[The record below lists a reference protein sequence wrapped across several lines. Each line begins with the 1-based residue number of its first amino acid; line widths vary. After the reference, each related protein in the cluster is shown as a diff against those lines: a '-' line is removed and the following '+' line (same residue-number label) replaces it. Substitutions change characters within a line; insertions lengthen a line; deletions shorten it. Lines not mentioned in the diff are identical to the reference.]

1 MLNIVNTALPT
12 LPICGTPFAL
22 TLASRKTLNALRI
35 AYMASTSHKLAI
47 IGTNAV
53 AARPAIETEPRPL
66 ANFINRDLSLLEF
79 FRSVLHEA
87 LDETTPLL
95 ERLKFMA
102 IFGSN
107 LDEFFMIRVSAL
119 KEKMGTRIEVSPDG
133 FSGPELLSAIRKSVL
148 RMTAKLEKSLVA
160 SLIPDLAREGIVLD
174 SYKRRSAEERAAL
187 DKYFD
192 AHVMPVLTPQAVD
205 PTHPFPY
212 ISGGPLNIGLYIK
225 PTFTKRVARAFA
237 KIGDE
242 FLVRIEI
249 PAFLPRFVPVG
260 DPEDTQFVL
269 IEDIVVANISKIA
282 PDATPDRCHLFRITR
297 DGDIDLRESE
307 AQDLLETMEENLKE
321 RRFGDVVRL
330 EVSRSTPQRM
340 TDSLIECLGIETDDV
355 YIVDGL
361 MSVVDLWSI
370 VGINRPDL
378 KEAPVR
384 QKKHE
389 ILSNGES
396 VFDVMK
402 REDVLLHHPYQPY
415 STVTEMISEAAEDPD
430 VLAIK
435 MCLYRIGE
443 DSPIAPLLIKASEN
457 GKQVTALIEIKAR
470 FDEANN
476 IEWGKKLEEAGVH
489 VVYGLLGLKTH
500 AKTTLIVR
508 REGDELKRYVHLA
521 TGNYNPATS
530 TIYTD
535 LGLLTSDEQI
545 GADVADLFNYLT
557 VYTEPKQIRK
567 LLMAPINLRDRMIE
581 LIGRET
587 ENAKAGKR
595 TRIIAKINRLADSE
609 IVNKLYEASQAGV
622 EIDLIIRGICTLRP
636 GVPGLSDNIRVRS
649 VVGRLLEHSRVYH
662 FENGGDPE
670 VFVGSSD
677 WMPRNL
683 DRRVEVLTPIR
694 DRRIARYISEQYL
707 PMYLNDNMKA
717 RLLQSDGSYTRAP
730 KTGEEI
736 DAQLGFQTKASMLE
750 FTQRK

>member
-1 MLNIVNTALPT
+1 
-12 LPICGTPFAL
+12 
-22 TLASRKTLNALRI
+22 
-35 AYMASTSHKLAI
+35 MATTSHKFAV
-47 IGTNAV
+47 IGAT
-53 AARPAIETEPRPL
+53 AAEPARSPEHRPF
-66 ANFINRDLSLLEF
+66 ANLINRDLSLLEF
-79 FRSVLHEA
+79 FRSVLHEG
-87 LDETTPLL
+87 LDESTPLL

-107 LDEFFMIRVSAL
+107 IDEFFMIRVSAL
-119 KEKMGTRIEVSPDG
+119 KEKLGSRIEVSPDG
-133 FSGPELLSAIRKSVL
+133 YNGPELMSAIREQVLNMSVK
-148 RMTAKLEKSLVA
+148 MEKCLSSSL
-160 SLIPDLAREGIVLD
+160 LPDLAREGIVLD
-174 SYKRRSAEERAAL
+174 SYKRRSPEERQNL
-187 DKYFD
+187 DAYFD
-192 AHVMPVLTPQAVD
+192 AHIMPVLTPQAVD

-212 ISGGPLNIGLYIK
+212 ISGGSLNVGLYIK
-225 PTFTKRVARAFA
+225 PVLTKRVARAFA

-242 FLVRIEI
+242 FLVRVKI
-249 PAFLPRFVPVG
+249 PDFLPRFVPVG
-260 DPEDTQFVL
+260 DPADTQFVPV
-269 IEDIVVANISKIA
+269 EEIVIANISKIA
-282 PDATPDRCHLFRITR
+282 PDATPDKCHLFRITR

-307 AQDLLETMEENLKE
+307 AHDLLETMEENLKE

-330 EVSRSTPQRM
+330 EISRSMPQRM
-340 TDSLIECLGIETDDV
+340 IDRLTECLGIEADDV
-355 YIVDGL
+355 YAVDGL
-361 MSVVDLWSI
+361 MSVTDLWSL

-378 KEAPVR
+378 KEAPIR

-389 ILSNGES
+389 VFSTGES

-415 STVTEMISEAAEDPD
+415 STVTDMIAEAAEDPD

-443 DSPIAPLLIKASEN
+443 DSPIAPLLIRASEN

-530 TIYTD
+530 TVYTD
-535 LGLLTSDEQI
+535 LGLLTSDKKI
-545 GADVADLFNYLT
+545 GADVAALFNYLT
-557 VYTEPKQIRK
+557 VYSEPQDINK
-567 LLMAPINLRDRMIE
+567 LLIAPINLRDRMKQMIE
-581 LIGRET
+581 RET
-587 ENAKAGKR
+587 ENARAGKR
-595 TRIIAKINRLADSE
+595 ARIVAKLNRLADAE

-649 VVGRLLEHSRVYH
+649 IVGRLLEHSRVYH

-670 VFVGSSD
+670 VYVGSSD

-707 PMYLNDNMKA
+707 PMYLSDNVKA
-717 RLLQSDGSYTRAP
+717 RLLQPDGSYSRAP
-730 KTGEEI
+730 KNGEAI
-736 DAQLGFQTKASMLE
+736 DAQLGFQTTASMLE
-750 FTQRK
+750 FTRRN

>member
-1 MLNIVNTALPT
+1 
-12 LPICGTPFAL
+12 
-22 TLASRKTLNALRI
+22 
-35 AYMASTSHKLAI
+35 MATTTHKLAV
-47 IGTNAV
+47 IGTNG
-53 AARPAIETEPRPL
+53 AATQPTFTAERRTY

-79 FRSVLHEA
+79 FRSVLHEG
-87 LDETTPLL
+87 LDEGNPLL

-102 IFGSN
+102 IFGTN

-119 KEKMGTRIEVSPDG
+119 KEKIGARAEVSPDG
-133 FSGPELLSAIRKSVL
+133 FTRIELMSEIRNVVIK
-148 RMTAKLEKSLVA
+148 MTSKLEKSLNS
-160 SLIPDLAREGIVLD
+160 SLLPELAREGIVLD
-174 SYKRRSAEERAAL
+174 SYKRRSAEERQTL
-187 DKYFD
+187 DAYFD
-192 AHVMPVLTPQAVD
+192 SQILPVLTPQAVD

-212 ISGGPLNIGLYIK
+212 ISGGSLNIGLYIR
-225 PTFTKRVARAFA
+225 PVLSKRVARAFA

-242 FLVRIEI
+242 FFVRIKI
-249 PAFLPRFVPVG
+249 PSFLPRFVPV
-260 DPEDTQFVL
+260 DDAEETQFVP
-269 IEDIVVANISKIA
+269 IEEIVIANISKIA
-282 PDATPDRCHLFRITR
+282 PDATPDKCHLFRITR

-307 AQDLLETMEENLKE
+307 AQDLLETMEENLKD

-330 EVSRSTPQRM
+330 EVARSMPARM
-340 TDSLIECLGIETDDV
+340 SDHLTECLGIGAEDV
-355 YIVDGL
+355 YTVEGL
-361 MSVVDLWSI
+361 INLADLWSI
-370 VGINRPDL
+370 VGINRPEL
-378 KEAPVR
+378 KENPIR
-384 QKKHE
+384 QKKHDV
-389 ILSNGES
+389 LSQGES

-415 STVTEMISEAAEDPD
+415 STVTDMIAEAAEDPD

-476 IEWGKKLEEAGVH
+476 IEWGKRLEEAGVH

-508 REGDELKRYVHLA
+508 REGDELRRHVHLA

-535 LGLLTSDEQI
+535 LGLLTADEDI
-545 GADVADLFNYLT
+545 AADVADLFNYLT
-557 VYTEPKQIRK
+557 VYTEPKQVRK
-567 LLMAPINLRDRMIE
+567 LLMAPINLRDRMKE

-587 ENAKAGKR
+587 DNARAGKR
-595 TRIIAKINRLADSE
+595 ARIIAKINRLADTE

-636 GVPGLSDNIRVRS
+636 GIPGLSENIRVRS
-649 VVGRLLEHSRVYH
+649 VVGRLLEHSRVYY

-670 VFVGSSD
+670 VFMGSSD

-683 DRRVEVLTPIR
+683 DRRVEVLAPIH

-707 PMYLNDNMKA
+707 PMYLSDNMKA
-717 RLLQSDGSYTRAP
+717 RILQPDGSYTRAER
-730 KTGEEI
+730 TGEEI
-736 DAQLGFQTKASMLE
+736 DAQLGFQTQASTLE
-750 FTQRK
+750 FAKRN